1 MCQSGIFGT
10 LILSVIV
17 QGACAWWAA
26 AVRGGIEPI
35 VLSFGTAFAALGLNE
50 QYSHDVAHFDWKGL
64 FGGNKKKKE
73 RKEPEPKKPFRTPE

>member
-1 MCQSGIFGT
+1 MRIRGIFV
-10 LILSVIV
+10 LIALIMIV

-50 QYSHDVAHFDWKGL
+50 QSSHDVQLFDWKGI
-64 FGGNKKKKE
+64 FKGKDKKKKKE
-73 RKEPEPKKPFRTPE
+73 PEPPKSRLTPE

>member
-35 VLSFGTAFAALGLNE
+35 VLSFGAAFAAIGLNE
-50 QYSHDVAHFDWKGL
+50 EYSHDVQHFDWKGI
-64 FGGNKKKKE
+64 FGGKKKKKE
-73 RKEPEPKKPFRTPE
+73 PEIVKPKRTPE